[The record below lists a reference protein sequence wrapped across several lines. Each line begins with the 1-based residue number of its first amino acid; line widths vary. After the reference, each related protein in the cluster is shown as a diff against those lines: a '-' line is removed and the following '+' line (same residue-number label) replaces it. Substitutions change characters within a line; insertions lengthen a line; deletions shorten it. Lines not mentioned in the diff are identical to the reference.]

1 MGGTNHPPERRMSR
15 RSFLYG
21 TGVGLAAGA
30 SASWLA
36 LRQGHDA
43 EPPPPPR
50 PAFTGRSAEVAKP
63 ALAMPG
69 PFPGRVI
76 EVRHPESVRADH
88 AIAPEAVA
96 AMMERGL
103 CALTGA
109 DHAVEA
115 WRRLFQP
122 GDVVGIKVNPV
133 GRAYRRDQVAAVS
146 SFPVVLE
153 TVAGLKSAG
162 VRPADIILFDRYAD
176 QFRSAGYEALLR
188 EPALAGV
195 RWLASSFD
203 YDNRQVDIR
212 GNDLRRDPDPHVVGY
227 DPDVFATM
235 AFAAADHDPRD
246 DRRLRSHLS
255 LIVTR
260 MVNKIVNIPVL
271 KDHGSAGVTLALK
284 NLSHG
289 LNNNVA
295 RSHLARVARLD
306 GVSGPNQCN
315 TFIPTAAGQAP
326 IRQKAALHILDGL
339 IGVYQGGP
347 ACERTWPY
355 RGLLFATDPV
365 ALDHVG
371 WDIID
376 RKRVREGLPP
386 VAKMSLLSALP
397 AERQAGGRPEVF
409 DRRQPEHIILAG
421 TIGLGVFD
429 AAAIEHRRLTWDAV
443 HGTWTHGGQA
453 LSS

>member
-1 MGGTNHPPERRMSR
+1 MGGNHDRSQRRLSR
-15 RSFLYG
+15 RRFLQG
-21 TGVGLAAGA
+21 AGLGLAAGA
-30 SASWLA
+30 SASWLGF
-36 LRQGHDA
+36 RRWGDA
-43 EPPPPPR
+43 EPSAAPR
-50 PAFTGRSAEVAKP
+50 PAFTGRSVEVARP

-69 PFPGRVI
+69 PYPGRVI
-76 EVRHPESVRADH
+76 EVRHPEAVQADH
-88 AIAPEAVA
+88 TIAPDAVHT
-96 AMMERGL
+96 MMERGL
-103 CALTGA
+103 CELTGA
-109 DHAVEA
+109 DHAAEA
-115 WRRLFQP
+115 WRRLFAP
-122 GDVVGIKVNPV
+122 GDVVGVKVNPV
-133 GRAYRRDQVAAVS
+133 GRKYRRDQVGAIS

-153 TVAGLKSAG
+153 TVAGLRSAG
-162 VRPADIILFDRYAD
+162 VRPSDIILFDRYAD
-176 QFRSAGYEALLR
+176 QFRSAGYADLLR

-203 YDNRQVDIR
+203 YDNRQVDIH
-212 GNDLRRDPDPHVVGY
+212 GNDLGREPDPHVVGY
-227 DPDVFATM
+227 DPDVFAVM
-235 AFAAADHDPRD
+235 GFAAPDHDPKD

-255 LIVTR
+255 LIVSR
-260 MVNKIVNIPVL
+260 MVNKLVNIPVL

-295 RSHLARVARLD
+295 RSHLARVARAE

-315 TFIPTAAGQAP
+315 TFIPMAAGQTP
-326 IRQKAALHILDGL
+326 IRQKAVLHILDGL

-347 ACERTWPY
+347 SCEKTWAY

-376 RKRVREGLPP
+376 RKRLQEGLPP
-386 VAKMSLLSALP
+386 VAKMSLLSAIP
-397 AERQAGGRPEVF
+397 AERQAGRRPEDF

-429 AAAIEHRRLTWDAV
+429 AAAIEHRQRVWDAARGV
-443 HGTWTHGGQA
+443 WANG
-453 LSS
+453 